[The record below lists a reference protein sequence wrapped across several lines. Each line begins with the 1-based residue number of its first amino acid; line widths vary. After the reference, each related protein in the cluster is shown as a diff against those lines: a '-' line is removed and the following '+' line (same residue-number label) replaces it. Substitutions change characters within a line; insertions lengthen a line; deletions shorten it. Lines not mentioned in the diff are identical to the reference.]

1 MTSSLEVADDP
12 VSPTPHRHRP
22 SRRGWVLLISLVTTA
37 VLVALAL
44 ALPVP
49 FVKLAPG
56 PTFNVIGTEDGQDV
70 IAIEGATTY
79 PVTGA
84 LDMTTVL
91 ESGGPRGGLTF
102 VDAIASWL
110 DPADAVVPREL
121 LFPDD
126 ITGEEVRERQ
136 AALFNTSGSHAV
148 AAAMRYLGLPVQTT
162 VVVDAVYPD
171 TPADGLFLPQDEI
184 LAVDGVEVS
193 APSDVVDAVRS
204 KPVGTT
210 LEFTVRRADDADGGS
225 DAGDDGAAEGGPVE
239 MTVRATTADNP
250 NDPGTPYLGIGVG
263 KFYSAD
269 FPITFT
275 LESVGGPS
283 AGLMFSLG
291 IIDKLTPDD
300 LTAGGHVAGTGTISP
315 EGEVGPIGGI
325 RQKLAGARD
334 AGASLFLMPADHCAE
349 AEGHVPDGLTVTP
362 VQTLEE
368 AVSAVGAYVAGDEV
382 AACPAPTAS

>member
-1 MTSSLEVADDP
+1 
-12 VSPTPHRHRP
+12 
-22 SRRGWVLLISLVTTA
+22 VLLISLVTTA

-148 AAAMRYLGLPVQTT
+148 AAAMQYLGLPVQST

-171 TPADGLFLPQDEI
+171 TPADGLFVPQDEI

-204 KPVGTT
+204 QPIGTT
-210 LEFTVRRADDADGGS
+210 LEFTVRRIDEGDDSAEGDDASEKAD
-225 DAGDDGAAEGGPVE
+225 PVE
-239 MTVRATTADNP
+239 VTVTATTADNP

-263 KFYSAD
+263 QLYSAD

-300 LTAGGHVAGTGTISP
+300 LTDGGHVAGTGTISP

-362 VQTLEE
+362 VRTLDE
-368 AVSAVGAYVAGDEV
+368 AVSAVQAYVAGGDV
-382 AACPAPTAS
+382 AACPAPAEL

>member
-1 MTSSLEVADDP
+1 MTSSLEVAGDP

-22 SRRGWVLLISLVTTA
+22 SRRGWVLLTGLVTTA
-37 VLVALAL
+37 LLVALAL

-56 PTFNVIGTEDGQDV
+56 PTFNVIGTEDGKDV

-148 AAAMRYLGLPVQTT
+148 AAAMRYLGLPVQST

-184 LAVDGVEVS
+184 VAVDGVEVT
-193 APSDVVDAVRS
+193 APSDVVEAVRS
-204 KPVGTT
+204 QPIGTT
-210 LEFTVRRADDADGGS
+210 LAFTVRRADDADE
-225 DAGDDGAAEGGPVE
+225 GAADEGTVDEGDPVE
-239 MTVRATTADNP
+239 MTVTATTADNP
-250 NDPGTPYLGIGVG
+250 NDPDTPYLGIGVG
-263 KFYSAD
+263 QLYSAD

-362 VQTLEE
+362 VTTLEE
-368 AVSAVGAYVAGDEV
+368 AVSAVGAYVAGDQV
-382 AACPAPTAS
+382 AGCPAPTTS

>member
-1 MTSSLEVADDP
+1 M
-12 VSPTPHRHRP
+12 
-22 SRRGWVLLISLVTTA
+22 LLISVVTTA

-79 PVTGA
+79 PITGS

-148 AAAMRYLGLPVQTT
+148 AAAMRYLGLPVQSL

-193 APSDVVDAVRS
+193 SPSDVVDAVRS
-204 KPVGTT
+204 QPIGTT
-210 LEFTVRRADDADGGS
+210 LEFTVRRMDDEGTGADGADG
-225 DAGDDGAAEGGPVE
+225 DGDGAGDPVE
-239 MTVRATTADNP
+239 MTVTATTADNP

-263 KFYSAD
+263 QLYSAD

-275 LESVGGPS
+275 LERVGGPS

-349 AEGHVPDGLTVTP
+349 AEGHVPDGLMVTP
-362 VQTLEE
+362 VRTLEG
-368 AVSAVGAYVAGDEV
+368 AVSAVEAYVAGGDV
-382 AACPAPTAS
+382 PACPAPAEL